1 VKRRGDGRCPGT
13 AGLGSPRRPAAMA
26 SVVVAAGSAVPFGP
40 ESQPGWG
47 GNCAGDA
54 QGVIGIASFMSM
66 IAPLCTKKSSP
77 TSVG

>member
-1 VKRRGDGRCPGT
+1 MKRRGRCRAP
-13 AGLGSPRRPAAMA
+13 AGLESPWQRAVVA
-26 SVVVAAGSAVPFGP
+26 SVVVAAGSAAPFGP

-47 GNCAGDA
+47 GSCAGDA
-54 QGVIGIASFMSM
+54 QGVIGSGSFMLM